1 MRTTSKILLR
11 QYGLIV
17 LASILYC
24 VSFNWL
30 YVPNNIGYG
39 GLTGLAQIVNA
50 LVPSLPIGIVT
61 LVMNLPL
68 FFFGWKYLGGHLL
81 LSSLFAMVLTSVG
94 LDILNAIHVFQPL
107 GDQLLASIFGGATIG
122 LALGIIFAQGATTGG
137 TDIAARLVKLKLAW
151 LPLGKVLLVL
161 DLIVVAAVGL
171 AFGDIKTALYGTI
184 AMFIASYF
192 TDVVLYGLDTSK
204 VAYIISDKY
213 ESIATEITIGMGR
226 GVTILHGEGAWSGNE
241 KEVLMCAFRQKEIV
255 ALKHVVK
262 ELDPDA
268 FLIVCP
274 AHEVLGDGFRSHY
287 QEEI

>member
-151 LPLGKVLLVL
+151 LSLGKVLLVI
-161 DLIVVAAVGL
+161 DLVVVAAVGV

-213 ESIATEITIGMGR
+213 ESIATEITI
-226 GVTILHGEGAWSGNE
+226 
-241 KEVLMCAFRQKEIV
+241 
-255 ALKHVVK
+255 
-262 ELDPDA
+262 
-268 FLIVCP
+268 
-274 AHEVLGDGFRSHY
+274 
-287 QEEI
+287 

>member
-1 MRTTSKILLR
+1 M
-11 QYGLIV
+11 
-17 LASILYC
+17 
-24 VSFNWL
+24 
-30 YVPNNIGYG
+30 
-39 GLTGLAQIVNA
+39 
-50 LVPSLPIGIVT
+50 PS
-61 LVMNLPL
+61 MC
-68 FFFGWKYLGGHLL
+68 FSRW
-81 LSSLFAMVLTSVG
+81 
-94 LDILNAIHVFQPL
+94 

-226 GVTILHGEGAWSGNE
+226 GVTILHGEGAWSGNK

>member
-1 MRTTSKILLR
+1 MRTRRKLLLR
-11 QYGLIV
+11 QYGLIT
-17 LASILYC
+17 LASVLYC

-30 YVPNNIGYG
+30 YVPNHIGYG
-39 GLTGLAQIVNA
+39 GLTGVAQIVNA
-50 LVPSLPIGIVT
+50 AVPALPIGTLT

-81 LSSLFAMVLTSVG
+81 LSSLFAMALTSVG
-94 LDILNAIHVFQPL
+94 LDVLNAVYVFRPL
-107 GDQLLASIFGGATIG
+107 GDPMLAAVFGGVTIG

-137 TDIAARLVKLKLAW
+137 TDLAARLVKLKLAW

-161 DLIVVAAVGL
+161 DLIVVAAVGA
-171 AFGDIKTALYGTI
+171 AFRNIETALYGTV

-213 ESIATEITIGMGR
+213 ESISAEITVGMGR
-226 GVTILHGEGAWSGNE
+226 GVTILHGEGAWSGNR
-241 KEVLMCAFRQKEIV
+241 KEVLLCAFRQKEIV

-262 ELDPDA
+262 ELDPEA
-268 FLIVCP
+268 FVIVCA
-274 AHEVLGDGFRSHY
+274 AHEVLGDGFRQY
-287 QEEI
+287 NKNGL

>member
-1 MRTTSKILLR
+1 MRARQKLLLR

-17 LASILYC
+17 LASVLYC

-30 YVPNNIGYG
+30 YAPNHIGYG
-39 GLTGLAQIVNA
+39 GLTGVAQIVNA
-50 LVPSLPIGIVT
+50 AVPALPIGALT
-61 LVMNLPL
+61 FVMNLPL
-68 FFFGWKYLGGHLL
+68 FFLGWKYLGGHLL
-81 LSSLFAMVLTSVG
+81 LSSLFAMALTSVG
-94 LDILNAIHVFQPL
+94 LDLLNAVHVFQPL
-107 GDQLLASIFGGATIG
+107 GDPMLAAVFGGVTIG

-137 TDIAARLVKLKLAW
+137 TDLAARLVKLKLAW

-171 AFGDIKTALYGTI
+171 AFGNISTALYGTV

-204 VAYIISDKY
+204 VAYIISDQY
-213 ESIATEITIGMGR
+213 EKIAAEITVGMGR
-226 GVTILHGEGAWSGNE
+226 GVTILHGEGAWSGNR
-241 KEVLMCAFRQKEIV
+241 KEVLLCAFRQKEIV

-268 FLIVCP
+268 FVIVCS

>member
-137 TDIAARLVKLKLAW
+137 TDIAAQ
-151 LPLGKVLLVL
+151 
-161 DLIVVAAVGL
+161 
-171 AFGDIKTALYGTI
+171 
-184 AMFIASYF
+184 
-192 TDVVLYGLDTSK
+192 
-204 VAYIISDKY
+204 
-213 ESIATEITIGMGR
+213 IGR
-226 GVTILHGEGAWSGNE
+226 A
-241 KEVLMCAFRQKEIV
+241 
-255 ALKHVVK
+255 HV
-262 ELDPDA
+262 
-268 FLIVCP
+268 
-274 AHEVLGDGFRSHY
+274 
-287 QEEI
+287 

>member
-1 MRTTSKILLR
+1 M
-11 QYGLIV
+11 
-17 LASILYC
+17 
-24 VSFNWL
+24 
-30 YVPNNIGYG
+30 
-39 GLTGLAQIVNA
+39 
-50 LVPSLPIGIVT
+50 
-61 LVMNLPL
+61 
-68 FFFGWKYLGGHLL
+68 
-81 LSSLFAMVLTSVG
+81 
-94 LDILNAIHVFQPL
+94 
-107 GDQLLASIFGGATIG
+107 
-122 LALGIIFAQGATTGG
+122 
-137 TDIAARLVKLKLAW
+137 
-151 LPLGKVLLVL
+151 LLVL

-226 GVTILHGEGAWSGNE
+226 GVTILHGEGAWSGNK

>member
-204 VAYIISDKY
+204 VAYIISDKSK
-213 ESIATEITIGMGR
+213 EIAAAILKEMDR
-226 GVTILHGEGAWSGNE
+226 GVTALDARGMYSGNR
-241 KEVLMCAFRQKEIV
+241 KDVLFCVVSRKEI
-255 ALKHVVK
+255 AQLK
-262 ELDPDA
+262 ELVVSHDA
-268 FLIVCP
+268 QAFVIVSD
-274 AHEVLGDGFRSHY
+274 AREVLGEGFIEYR
-287 QEEI
+287 Q